1 MAEKMPNRFNLVDEK
16 WIPIANE
23 GLVSLADIFTQTHF
37 AALGGNPIQKIAVTK
52 LLLAIAQSAY
62 TPEDDEDWKRL
73 GAKGMAV
80 KALAYLEEKQDCF
93 WLYGEKPFL
102 QMPAIRKMVTERKD
116 KKLQIAKKGT
126 KEQEALEDSYP
137 KPLGSG
143 HIPDLPSENNTVLTQ
158 LQVSPIETDAEKAV
172 FLVSLMNFALGGK
185 RVEKGLPPFNRDC
198 VSKTD
203 SAKAG
208 PSMGNHWGYLHSFL
222 LCDRLRESIWLNL
235 FTHKNIGSNAYWTAG
250 LGKPPWES
258 MPESEICQVATSL
271 KNSYMGCLVG
281 MCRFVLFEGTGI
293 YYLEGLQY
301 PSHKNGWREP
311 SMSVL
316 EEASGAKILWVDPN
330 KRPWR
335 SLTSMLS
342 FMSSTSTRGFDC
354 QQIRIGFSR
363 ARLSGAEKLGLWS
376 GGLKVRA
383 NAGDQSAKGDDD
395 FVESEFLL
403 ESSDLGERWFW
414 QLKTEMII
422 IEDLA
427 DSVYACTK
435 AFYKKQKTAG
445 KDQAKQASNLF
456 WQRAENHFQA
466 LIKACSANTA
476 ESLRPVFAQ
485 EALKAYNTY
494 CPKDTGR
501 QLDAWAA
508 SRPQFGK
515 YFNTKNAL
523 QSSTNS

>member
-1 MAEKMPNRFNLVDEK
+1 MAEKVSNRFNLVDEK
-16 WIPIANE
+16 WIPVANY
-23 GLVSLADIFTQTHF
+23 GLASLADIFSQSHF
-37 AALGGNPIQKIAVTK
+37 TALGGNPIQKIALTK
-52 LLLAIAQSAY
+52 LLLAITQAAY
-62 TPEDDEDWKRL
+62 TPEDDEEWKRL
-73 GAKGMAV
+73 GAKEMAM
-80 KALAYLEEKQDCF
+80 KALAYLKEKKDCF

-102 QMPAIRKMVTERKD
+102 QIPSIKKMVTERKD
-116 KKLQIAKKGT
+116 KELKKAKKGA
-126 KEQEALEDSYP
+126 KEQEALENSCP

-172 FLVSLMNFALGGK
+172 FLLSLMNFSLGGK
-185 RVEKGLPPFNRDC
+185 RIEKGLPPFSQDC

-203 SAKAG
+203 SAKSG
-208 PSMGNHWGYLHSFL
+208 PSIGNHWGYLHSYL
-222 LCDRLRESIWLNL
+222 LGDRLRESIWLNI
-235 FTHKNIGSNAYWTAG
+235 FTHKNIENNAYWTAG

-258 MPESEICQVATSL
+258 MPESETCKVATAL

-281 MCRFVLFEGTGI
+281 MCRFVLFEGAGV

-316 EEASGAKILWVDPN
+316 EEANGAKILWVDPN

-335 SLTSMLS
+335 SLTSILS
-342 FMSSTSTRGFDC
+342 FMSSTSTLGFDC
-354 QQIRIGFSR
+354 QQIRIGLSR
-363 ARLSGAEKLGLWS
+363 ARLCGTERLGLWS

-383 NAGDQSAKGDDD
+383 NAGDQSVKGDDD

-403 ESSDLGERWFW
+403 ESSELGENWFL
-414 QLKTEMII
+414 QLKANMVS

-427 DSVYACTK
+427 DTVYACTK
-435 AFYKKQKTAG
+435 GFYKKQKAGG

-456 WQRAENHFQA
+456 WQLAEQHFQS
-466 LIKACSANTA
+466 LINACGNNTA
-476 ESLRPVFAQ
+476 ENMRPIYAQ
-485 EALKAYNTY
+485 IALKAYDTY
-494 CPKDTGR
+494 CPKDTAR

-508 SRPQFGK
+508 SRPQLGK
-515 YFNTKNAL
+515 YFNAKVTL
-523 QSSTNS
+523 